1 MPNTTQWTE
10 HSGLK
15 RDKSRPLRHS
25 GHAVFPSCGQCQISR
40 FLSVRELGRAE
51 NEKNDVS
58 AMAEMRKS
66 AKSMF
71 PPREISSRQ
80 TTEGL

>member
-15 RDKSRPLRHS
+15 RDKSRPYAIRD
-25 GHAVFPSCGQCQISR
+25 FPFFRRVVNAKFHG

-71 PPREISSRQ
+71 PPREISSQQ
-80 TTEGL
+80 TTEGM